1 MDDWVRE
8 QKKLRIL
15 SVVLVVIILAI
26 AIVIAILILRGHI

>member
-26 AIVIAILILRGHI
+26 AVMIAISVLRGHI